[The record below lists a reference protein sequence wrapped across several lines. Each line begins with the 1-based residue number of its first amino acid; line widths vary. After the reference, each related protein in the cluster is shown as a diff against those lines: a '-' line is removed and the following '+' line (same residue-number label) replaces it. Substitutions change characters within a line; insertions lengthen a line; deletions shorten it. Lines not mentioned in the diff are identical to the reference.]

1 MRIIIATSSNYLA
14 FHGQAIFT
22 INLAEGLAQNGH
34 NVMVVAGS
42 DRGHSYN
49 EQLNGVRLEALR
61 AISLKL
67 FHPDS
72 YLTIF
77 PSLFSGRLVDSFK
90 PDIVHIQD
98 HYPLSRSMVIAAK
111 AREIRLVGT
120 NHFMPENLAPYFPM
134 SSKIKTLFTKILWE
148 WMKEVYGRLDA
159 VVCPSITAAE
169 MLKDVGITCPVYS
182 ISCGVNTGNFY
193 PNPSVDRLGW
203 RHRYGIKPES
213 IVFFFVG
220 RIDREKRLDVMIKAI
235 QKINRDDIQL
245 VIGGNGAEKSTLI
258 SIVNELNLKNKVI
271 FTGFIPNSD
280 LPSLLNSIDIFAM
293 PSEAELL
300 SIASLQAM
308 ACARPML
315 VANAVALPELVTE
328 DQNGL
333 LFQPG
338 NVDDAARCIKYLAE
352 TPSLWQKMGECS
364 LERARPHDL
373 QNIIRRYE
381 ELYQKVIIQ

>member
-1 MRIIIATSSNYLA
+1 
-14 FHGQAIFT
+14 
-22 INLAEGLAQNGH
+22 
-34 NVMVVAGS
+34 
-42 DRGHSYN
+42 
-49 EQLNGVRLEALR
+49 
-61 AISLKL
+61 
-67 FHPDS
+67 
-72 YLTIF
+72 
-77 PSLFSGRLVDSFK
+77 
-90 PDIVHIQD
+90 
-98 HYPLSRSMVIAAK
+98 
-111 AREIRLVGT
+111 
-120 NHFMPENLAPYFPM
+120 M